1 MTKDGDTYYLVYD
14 QVGSLRVVADAS
26 GNLVKEVDYDS
37 FGNIINDSSPFF
49 EKGVKY
55 LPITLFE
62 KMVRSNLL
70 LTVLL

>member
-55 LPITLFE
+55 LIDFSL
-62 KMVRSNLL
+62 
-70 LTVLL
+70 